1 MPPIPSA
8 GFPRCRLA
16 DRPVHSIQVAGDRLI
31 RQPVDGVVAVAHRA
45 PGKLRDALAVPL
57 CDVGAALWIT
67 PYPLRPGQVPNPFP
81 ASIWDDFLSSSF
93 LSGLCLSISTAAL
106 FLF

>member
-1 MPPIPSA
+1 
-8 GFPRCRLA
+8 
-16 DRPVHSIQVAGDRLI
+16 
-31 RQPVDGVVAVAHRA
+31 
-45 PGKLRDALAVPL
+45 VPL

-81 ASIWDDFLSSSF
+81 ASIWDHFRSSSF
-93 LSGLCLSISTAAL
+93 LSALYLSISTPLL